1 MTTRKNAGKPHKKL
15 KGTDINR
22 CFKHYLSKF
31 DKEFLDKENDIIQ
44 IIIEHAHTGD
54 YRFHIKEGKVQTDT
68 KSSLKIKSKC
78 EHCGYLRFCD
88 NTLMIEEYIAKTN
101 EEYDDGEES
110 DYETTDPVKIGNHCI
125 KKIIILKK
133 VSNTLYKIKML
144 EVSRDYKT
152 NQDKQFDVMQ
162 LIADVHFLF
171 DELKNLAKTIK
182 EKCISQEAALQT
194 SSIII

>member
-1 MTTRKNAGKPHKKL
+1 MTTRRNAGKLPKKQ
-15 KGTDINR
+15 KGNDINR
-22 CFKHYLSKF
+22 CFKYYLAKF
-31 DKEFLDKENDIIQ
+31 DKEFLDKDNDIIQ
-44 IIIEHAHTGD
+44 IIMEHAHTGD
-54 YRFHIKEGKVQTDT
+54 YRFHIKEGKSKTNT
-68 KSSLKIKSKC
+68 KSNLKIKSKC

-88 NTLMIEEYIAKTN
+88 YTLMIEEYIAKTD

-144 EVSRDYKT
+144 EDSRDYKT
-152 NQDKQFDVMQ
+152 NKDKQFDVMQ

-182 EKCISQEAALQT
+182 EKCISQEAASHT
-194 SSIII
+194 TGIII

>member
-1 MTTRKNAGKPHKKL
+1 MTRSGLAL
-15 KGTDINR
+15 EADTD
-22 CFKHYLSKF
+22 
-31 DKEFLDKENDIIQ
+31 E
-44 IIIEHAHTGD
+44 
-54 YRFHIKEGKVQTDT
+54 IKEKHKEVEG
-68 KSSLKIKSKC
+68 ICAPIISKYY
-78 EHCGYLRFCD
+78 GG
-88 NTLMIEEYIAKTN
+88 AAGGG
-101 EEYDDGEES
+101 DDGEES

-144 EVSRDYKT
+144 EASCDYKT

-182 EKCISQEAALQT
+182 EKCVSQEAALQT
-194 SSIII
+194 SSIIIWNIGNMQYAIDKDLLLKATI